1 MEAEGQSEAA
11 SLKAAGPPVRSP
23 TITIALI
30 AYNNERYIREAV
42 EAALAQVCEPLEIIL
57 SDDASSD
64 RTFEIIRD
72 TAAGY
77 EGPHSVILNRNARN
91 IGLAAHVNRVFEM
104 ASGDIVMLAAG
115 DDISLPSRAAD
126 TIAAFARH
134 PEVVMVSFVD
144 DIIDDAGS
152 VVLDRGG
159 SSREVVFNLADFA
172 AAGPFAQRRL
182 QISGASRAILR
193 SVFESFGNLI
203 PDCPAEDTPFILRSL
218 YVGSGLV
225 CHWAGI
231 KYRQHD
237 RQLSTEGSIAR
248 MDPARFTNQ
257 YLADLAV
264 ALHCDMLDEKR
275 AREVRGWVDE
285 CSLAFELRRV
295 EFEAGRPSAAVLR
308 DAFRS
313 THLTAREK
321 LGVLKRFVVRRPQ
334 MASLRR
340 CRAHLVD
347 LVARPGD
354 YLSRIVRGRKSTDVE
369 RWSSASSFDSSWDSR
384 THQIARFI
392 HSGDRIAEFG
402 AGMQALRDA
411 LPPGCIYQPFDL
423 VARTRDTRV
432 SDLNQGFP
440 EDVDRYNVAVFSG
453 VLEYLHD
460 LRATFHWLGA
470 NFEKVIFSYA
480 VADRVASPLL
490 RNQHGWVNNLYCSEL
505 IHLAR
510 AQGFTCRVVGTW
522 RDHLV
527 FLAERS

>member
-1 MEAEGQSEAA
+1 MEAKGQSEAA
-11 SLKAAGPPVRSP
+11 SLKAASPLVRSP
-23 TITIALI
+23 TITLALF
-30 AYNNERYIREAV
+30 AYNNEPYIREAV
-42 EAALAQVCEPLEIIL
+42 EAALAQNYDPLEIIL
-57 SDDASSD
+57 SDDGSSD
-64 RTFEIIRD
+64 RTFEIIQD
-72 TAAGY
+72 TVAGY
-77 EGPHSVILNRNARN
+77 EGPHSVRLNRNARN
-91 IGLAAHVNRVFEM
+91 MGLAAHVNRVFEM
-104 ASGDIVMLAAG
+104 VSGDIIMLAAG

-126 TIAAFARH
+126 TIEAFARH

-152 VVLDRGG
+152 LVLDRSGG
-159 SSREVVFNLADFA
+159 SDEVVFDLTDFI

-248 MDPARFTNQ
+248 MNPARFTSQ

-264 ALHCDMLDEKR
+264 AANCGMLDEKR
-275 AREVRGWVDE
+275 ARRVRRWIEE
-285 CSLAFELRRV
+285 CNLSFELRRI
-295 EFEAGRPSAAVLR
+295 EFENDCPSAGIVRNSLLSR
-308 DAFRS
+308 Y
-313 THLTAREK
+313 LTAKEK
-321 LGVLKRFVVRRPQ
+321 LGVVKRFVVRRSQLAPF
-334 MASLRR
+334 RR
-340 CRAHLVD
+340 CKAHFVD
-347 LVARPGD
+347 LALSPRT
-354 YLSRIVRGRKSTDVE
+354 YLSRIVRGRKSTDIK
-369 RWSSASSFDSSWDSR
+369 RWSNAESFDSKWDSR
-384 THQIARFI
+384 TQQMASFI
-392 HSGDRIAEFG
+392 HPGDRIAEFG
-402 AGMQALRDA
+402 AGMQALREV
-411 LPPGCIYQPFDL
+411 LPKGCSYQPFDL
-423 VARTRDTRV
+423 VAHTQDTRV
-432 SDLNQGFP
+432 WNLNQGFP
-440 EDVDRYNVAVFSG
+440 DDVDGFNVAVFSG

-505 IHLAR
+505 IDLAR
-510 AQGFTCRVVGTW
+510 AQGFTCRVSGAW
-522 RDHLV
+522 RDHLIFV
-527 FLAERS
+527 AERP